1 MHSVESCSWQMK
13 STAVLIVVPAL
24 KEYDFVEKTAMC
36 VYWKDRT
43 AVRSVQTG
51 RFSANNIFGRSSLGV
66 EGGSCQ
72 NGKGTQIRFCK
83 RREDDNTPPAGN
95 GAGVLFRRF
104 R

>member
-1 MHSVESCSWQMK
+1 MK

-24 KEYDFVEKTAMC
+24 KEYDFVEKAAMC

-43 AVRSVQTG
+43 AVCSTKTG

-72 NGKGTQIRFCK
+72 NGKGTQIR
-83 RREDDNTPPAGN
+83 EDDNNPPAGD
-95 GAGVLFRRF
+95 GTGIFVLGGLDEY
-104 R
+104 